1 MRDCVNCFHRKPVLK
16 EDGTW
21 TAECEKWDCEFQS
34 RENMIEKTKAMNN
47 DLISRSALKEDMKSR
62 LSACNEWIEKAKDKE
77 TKIRASAVK
86 AFIAE
91 LIMTIDNA
99 PTVEYTFEEAFQKT
113 VCENKLYC
121 PQKSEIVK
129 AYEKGFEEGTKNN
142 SMQYTLGYQDGV
154 RKVLS
159 EKPKGEWIETQRGI
173 HVTDYKC
180 SCCGRTVRDDTGY
193 DVASDY
199 PFCNCGAKMRGENK

>member
-1 MRDCVNCFHRKPVLK
+1 MRDCANCFHRKPVLK

-91 LIMTIDNA
+91 VVMTIDNA
-99 PTVEYTFEEAFQKT
+99 PTVETFTKDDIAG
-113 VCENKLYC
+113 
-121 PQKSEIVK
+121 
-129 AYEKGFEEGTKNN
+129 AYNEGYMCG
-142 SMQYTLGYQDGV
+142 S
-154 RKVLS
+154 RES
-159 EKPKGEWIETQRGI
+159 EKPKGEWINTSPYDDKGECSLCCYLSKKY
-173 HVTDYKC
+173 YK
-180 SCCGRTVRDDTGY
+180 
-193 DVASDY
+193 
-199 PFCNCGAKMRGENK
+199 FCPNCGVQMKGD